1 MVLEKDILQNNLDK
15 LISSIEKSR
24 LKVNPHHIVKIVVVS
39 KYTSI
44 ENIQTLYSLGQRAF
58 GENQVQ
64 QLKERALELE
74 NLPIE
79 WHMVGTLQKNKINNL
94 ISLNPSLL
102 HSLDNLSLAQ
112 ELDKKLKTQ
121 NKTMKALLQINSSKE
136 KTKSGVLVEEAYNTY
151 QEIEERFKNIKLQGV
166 MSIGAN
172 SEDKNLVKNS
182 FEDTFKVYEKLKGA
196 TICSMGMSS
205 DFQLAIENGSNLIR
219 VGSLLFK

>member
-24 LKVNPHHIVKIVVVS
+24 LKVDAHHIVKIVVVS

-172 SEDKNLVKNS
+172 SEDKNLVKKS